1 MFRKIFSAACA
12 LLTVVLVSGAV
23 LGQQPPSA
31 PHSSSSSS
39 LGLELPVTMRQN
51 VTAGT
56 TAVGTK
62 VQAKLAVATLVNG
75 VVVPRD
81 AILSGEVIESV
92 AKSPTDPSRL
102 AVRMDVAQWKNGSV
116 PLKVYLTPWYYASPA
131 LTPQDPSNLPPDST
145 SNPRHRNRGGIYP
158 NPNSNP
164 QGTIPASD
172 PYPGRDPGADTTPSP
187 TPESSTPKR
196 HVLMKDVE
204 SIRNS
209 DGSVTITLKRFNI
222 KLDKQTTY
230 VLATGDML
238 PLN

>member
-1 MFRKIFSAACA
+1 MQNLGRDAGGEYNHVNRGRRRICLYSRGALFCQPKGKKMFRKTFSAACA
-12 LLTVVLVSGAV
+12 LLTVVVVSGAL

-102 AVRMDVAQWKNGSV
+102 AIRMDVAQWKNGSA

-131 LTPQDPSNLPPDST
+131 LTPRS
-145 SNPRHRNRGGIYP
+145 
-158 NPNSNP
+158 
-164 QGTIPASD
+164 
-172 PYPGRDPGADTTPSP
+172 
-187 TPESSTPKR
+187 
-196 HVLMKDVE
+196 VE
-204 SIRNS
+204 S
-209 DGSVTITLKRFNI
+209 
-222 KLDKQTTY
+222 
-230 VLATGDML
+230 AA
-238 PLN
+238 